1 MPAEHPVTE
10 LMNEHRLI
18 EKVLFALEARL
29 NEESESGI
37 PAGFVEQ
44 ALDFFSEFAD
54 GCHHYKEEESL
65 FPALARRGMPVQGG
79 PIGMM
84 LYEHDIGRKC
94 LGGIRQQLGAAR
106 AGDSAACASIR
117 AYAGQY
123 IELLRSHIWKEDNIL
138 FQKARHALDER
149 TAAQVLEQFHSA
161 GEARTSSGVVARASA
176 FVASL

>member
-1 MPAEHPVTE
+1 MTADHPVTE

-18 EKVLFALEARL
+18 ERVLSALEARL
-29 NEESESGI
+29 NAESESGF
-37 PAGFVEQ
+37 PVAFVEQ
-44 ALDFFSEFAD
+44 ALEFLSEFAD
-54 GCHHYKEEESL
+54 GCHHFKEEESL
-65 FPALARRGMPVQGG
+65 FPALARLGMPVQGG

-94 LGGIRQQLGAAR
+94 LGGIRQQLDAAR

-117 AYAGQY
+117 AYAAQY

-138 FQKARHALDER
+138 FQKARYALDEQ
-149 TAAQVLEQFHSA
+149 TAAQVLEQFHAA
-161 GEARTSSGVVARASA
+161 GEARTSAGVVARAAA